1 MWLKFWRALIVHSRF
16 SDEEHHHASTC
27 GRATYG
33 AGSNRS
39 RMRGCGAS
47 GKGGVAAFMVDAV
60 TEPNLDGLRAALA
73 VLLRQGSVGSLVAGI
88 TLFQRPANGPLRPVQ
103 CL

>member
-16 SDEEHHHASTC
+16 SDEERHHASTC
-27 GRATYG
+27 GRATCG
-33 AGSNRS
+33 VGSSRS
-39 RMRGCGAS
+39 RMRGRGAS

-73 VLLRQGSVGSLVAGI
+73 VLLRPGGSLVGGI
-88 TLFQRPANGPLRPVQ
+88 TLFQRPANGPQRPVQ

>member
-1 MWLKFWRALIVHSRF
+1 MSLKFWRALIVRSRF

-27 GRATYG
+27 GRASCEL
-33 AGSNRS
+33 GSSRS
-39 RMRGCGAS
+39 RMRGRGAS

-73 VLLRQGSVGSLVAGI
+73 VLLRPGGSLVGGI
-88 TLFQRPANGPLRPVQ
+88 TLFQGPANAPQRPVQ